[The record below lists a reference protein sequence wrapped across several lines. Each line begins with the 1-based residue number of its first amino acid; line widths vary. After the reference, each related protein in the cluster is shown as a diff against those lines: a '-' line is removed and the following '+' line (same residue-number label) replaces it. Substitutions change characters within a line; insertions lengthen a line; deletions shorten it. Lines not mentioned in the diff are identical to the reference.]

1 MVGKNMK
8 NNKVETGKNEET
20 TDKRIEETTDK
31 RIEERLTNEDDICK
45 NGKQVKVENVSVQI
59 VKGKIEN
66 GLLDNSGCFLCG
78 IKAGEEKHRTVFDF
92 IQKFFFSYKMMSNCF
107 KTLSCKFVTV

>member
-31 RIEERLTNEDDICK
+31 RIEERLTNE
-45 NGKQVKVENVSVQI
+45 KQVKVENVSVQI

-92 IQKFFFSYKMMSNCF
+92 IQKFFFSYKMMSNCL

>member
-20 TDKRIEETTDK
+20 TDKRIG
-31 RIEERLTNEDDICK
+31 ERLTNEDDIFK
-45 NGKQVKVENVSVQI
+45 NGKQEKVENVSVQI

-78 IKAGEEKHRTVFDF
+78 VKAGEETHRTVLDF
-92 IQKFFFSYKMMSNCF
+92 IQKFFFLTK
-107 KTLSCKFVTV
+107 